1 VPPALA
7 QLLGRYSLGTRWMV
21 APGPSEAELQL
32 AVQAALRAPDHGRLL
47 PWRVVTIS
55 AAQRP
60 ALAAL
65 FEQFARDAGKT
76 EQEVADER
84 ERAWNGP
91 VLVAWVARID
101 PDVDKVPPHE
111 QWICVGAAMAN
122 FMNAVHLLGYGAKIL
137 GGRKCQ
143 HPALARA
150 FCDDRRA
157 AGGLHL
163 HRHAHACTGAAR
175 GRRCGI
181 PTFFLGLVPPLT
193 RSSCPTS
200 PVRAEPVEAL
210 RQAQGERTLFEGLE

>member
-1 VPPALA
+1 MKPDAGLAVPPALA

-65 FEQFARDAGKT
+65 FEQFARDAGKS
-76 EQEVADER
+76 EQEVAAER
-84 ERAWNGP
+84 ERAFNGP

-101 PDVDKVPPHE
+101 SAVEQVPPHE

-143 HPALARA
+143 HPALTQA
-150 FCDDRRA
+150 FCLDGEQLVGFTCIGTPTRA
-157 AGGLHL
+157 LA
-163 HRHAHACTGAAR
+163 
-175 GRRCGI
+175 
-181 PTFFLGLVPPLT
+181 P
-193 RSSCPTS
+193 
-200 PVRAEPVEAL
+200 RAEDDAL
-210 RQAQGERTLFEGLE
+210 ARITAWTSRT